1 MKKTEERK
9 DEYGAKEAV
18 YFYHDNQYHV
28 GVQYHAAVHVVN
40 FFIKQKKEL
49 TDKFVLVQP
58 RLYISAADTQQT
70 GQSRELKINYELH

>member
-28 GVQYHAAVHVVN
+28 VQYHAAVHVVN